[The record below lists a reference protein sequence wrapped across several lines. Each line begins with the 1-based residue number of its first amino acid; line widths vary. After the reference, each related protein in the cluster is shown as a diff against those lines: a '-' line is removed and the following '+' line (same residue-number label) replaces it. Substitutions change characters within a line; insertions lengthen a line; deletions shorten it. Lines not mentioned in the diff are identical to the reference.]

1 MEATKTKVIF
11 FVDDESQVQKAVK
24 QTLEQLDDC
33 RIECFGNGKSCLRE
47 LKRTDCDLLIADVS
61 MPVMDGLELL
71 AQAKAFR
78 PKLSVVL
85 VTGYGDIPMA
95 VKAVKAGAD
104 DFIEKPLDEKTF
116 LPIVQAVLERSLEL
130 PKPEV
135 DIKILTKKEIL
146 ILRLVGQGMT
156 NKEIALKLDRSVRT
170 IENHRHRLMRKLGTR
185 NAVDLLKKAINLG
198 LASSQ

>member
-1 MEATKTKVIF
+1 
-11 FVDDESQVQKAVK
+11 
-24 QTLEQLDDC
+24 
-33 RIECFGNGKSCLRE
+33 
-47 LKRTDCDLLIADVS
+47 
-61 MPVMDGLELL
+61 
-71 AQAKAFR
+71 
-78 PKLSVVL
+78 
-85 VTGYGDIPMA
+85 
-95 VKAVKAGAD
+95 
-104 DFIEKPLDEKTF
+104 
-116 LPIVQAVLERSLEL
+116 VLERSLEQ